1 MARFRQRRGS
11 GLIPVVSNKE
21 VIDST
26 VLLAAAAVTTDVD
39 IATAVNGYIGTI
51 GTCPLASSIKGFYLE
66 ISYNLNQNIVGAFD
80 WYLAKRQLGQPASA
94 YPVPGTTG
102 GDPFRKRIFHE
113 RKGVLD
119 GGNGSNIGGQ
129 TSKSVEFI
137 AIPKSFKKMSEN
149 DVWFLRFRG
158 TTNYS
163 FCLKAIYKWYA

>member
-1 MARFRQRRGS
+1 MPRGS
-11 GLIPVVSNKE
+11 RQSGLVPVVSNKE

-26 VLLAAAAVTTDVD
+26 VLLASAAVTTNVD
-39 IATAVNGYIGTI
+39 LATAVNDYLGTI
-51 GTCPLASSIKGFYLE
+51 GTCPLGSAIKGFYLE

-80 WYLAKRQLGQPASA
+80 WFLAKRQMGQVATTFPL
-94 YPVPGTTG
+94 PGSVG
-102 GDPFRKRIFHE
+102 GNFFRKRIYHE

-137 AIPKSFKKMSEN
+137 KIPKSFKKMSEG
-149 DVWFLRFRG
+149 DVWFLRLRG

-163 FCLKAIYKWYA
+163 FCVKCIYKWYS

>member
-1 MARFRQRRGS
+1 MARNRGRRS

-21 VIDST
+21 IVDSV
-26 VLLAAAAVTTDVD
+26 VLLASAAVTTDVD

-66 ISYNLNQNIVGAFD
+66 ISYNLNQNIVGNFD
-80 WYLAKRQLGQPASA
+80 WYLGKRQMGQTAAVFPL
-94 YPVPGTTG
+94 PGSTG
-102 GDPFRKRIFHE
+102 GSPFRKRIFHE

-137 AIPKSFKKMSEN
+137 AIPNSFRKMSES
-149 DVWFLRFRG
+149 DIWFIRLRG
-158 TTNYS
+158 STNYS
-163 FCLKAIYKWYA
+163 FCIKCIYKWYA

>member
-1 MARFRQRRGS
+1 MVRRNRRQS
-11 GLIPVVSNKE
+11 LIPVVSNKE
-21 VIDST
+21 IVDST
-26 VLLAAAAVTTDVD
+26 VLLASAAVTTDVD
-39 IATAVNGYIGTI
+39 IATAVNGYVGTI
-51 GTCPLASSIKGFYLE
+51 GTCPLASAIKGFYLE

-80 WYLAKRQLGQPASA
+80 WFLAKRQMGQTAAVFPL
-94 YPVPGTTG
+94 PGSTG
-102 GDPFRKRIFHE
+102 GNVFRKRIFHE

-137 AIPKSFKKMSEN
+137 AIPKSFKKMSEG
-149 DVWFLRFRG
+149 DIWFLRFRG